1 MGLCTYGPMT
11 EKVATESSAKCKGHG
26 GSFPPCPNQLP
37 YELSVVTPK
46 RNLKPKI
53 EVNDIR
59 DMPAAVYFNDVP
71 SNHVVAITA
80 WRRRQT
86 AEKIIRQRVNTF
98 SKVPIYQEP
107 LTNPA
112 IVFVAQPVFTP
123 KSGRRVIAMVF
134 VPLARLPALVIVEP
148 VFPALIA
155 IVMASFVTILAT
167 MIIPVMTIAVVA
179 IMTVVAVLR
188 EGPRPG

>member
-11 EKVATESSAKCKGHG
+11 EKVATESSSKCKGHG
-26 GSFPPCPNQLP
+26 GSFPPRPNQLP
-37 YELSVVTPK
+37 YELSVVAPK

-71 SNHVVAITA
+71 SNYVVAITA

-86 AEKIIRQRVNTF
+86 AEEIVRQRVNMF

-107 LTNPA
+107 LTNSA

-148 VFPALIA
+148 VFPVFIT
-155 IVMASFVTILAT
+155 IVMAAVVTI
-167 MIIPVMTIAVVA
+167 MVIIPVVTIAVVA